1 MPDSEA
7 SILLKKAQAGLA
19 DANTND
25 VTANADAQKAI
36 NVAADNNLKF
46 ETSINTIFTE
56 ANNNEAYKTEADAQ
70 AGILKS
76 LREAEIPNDMRMSA
90 IDAIQKHGVGM
101 LQNEAAFLTQ
111 SARNA
116 AQLGVAN
123 LVKFYDTVDDTVDGE
138 KTSLTYEGSDEAG
151 WTVSQ
156 VIGDNTTV
164 LFKGKTEAEISA
176 VIMNQI
182 EKPGTGLGIAANVL
196 SNETAQINNDLNLET
211 LKGFAGERRLKT
223 AETSLIREQ
232 TKKIRADL
240 RAETQPLSAR
250 AREELSIKNI
260 GKFVTSLVVSGMV
273 EDSEDWDAAIQNYI
287 SGVANAQEGL
297 GVNSSPIT
305 ITPRQ

>member
-1 MPDSEA
+1 
-7 SILLKKAQAGLA
+7 
-19 DANTND
+19 
-25 VTANADAQKAI
+25 
-36 NVAADNNLKF
+36 
-46 ETSINTIFTE
+46 
-56 ANNNEAYKTEADAQ
+56 
-70 AGILKS
+70 
-76 LREAEIPNDMRMSA
+76 
-90 IDAIQKHGVGM
+90 
-101 LQNEAAFLTQ
+101 
-111 SARNA
+111 
-116 AQLGVAN
+116 
-123 LVKFYDTVDDTVDGE
+123 
-138 KTSLTYEGSDEAG
+138 
-151 WTVSQ
+151 
-156 VIGDNTTV
+156 
-164 LFKGKTEAEISA
+164 
-176 VIMNQI
+176 MNQI

-305 ITPRQ
+305 ITPRL